1 MQLEGSRD
9 RNNECARVDGDD
21 SVVRYWLKK
30 AIIDFNY
37 ITDIKSVRD

>member
-1 MQLEGSRD
+1 MQLEGFRD
-9 RNNECARVDGDD
+9 SKNECAGVDGDD
-21 SVVRYWLKK
+21 GVVGYWLKK